1 LKILSKA
8 QLYQPLRQSEYGSLI
23 GFLKKI
29 KPLKTVNK
37 VRVEKIRQISQKQDK
52 RYQNKHKYN

>member
-1 LKILSKA
+1 M
-8 QLYQPLRQSEYGSLI
+8 GSLM

-37 VRVEKIRQISQKQDK
+37 VRVEKIRQTKPDAK
-52 RYQNKHKYN
+52 

>member
-1 LKILSKA
+1 M
-8 QLYQPLRQSEYGSLI
+8 GSLM

-37 VRVEKIRQISQKQDK
+37 VRVEKIRQTKPDA
-52 RYQNKHKYN
+52 R

>member
-1 LKILSKA
+1 M
-8 QLYQPLRQSEYGSLI
+8 GSLI

-37 VRVEKIRQISQKQDK
+37 VRVEKIRQTRPDAK
-52 RYQNKHKYN
+52 